1 MNLKS
6 IDIKHCV
13 HIMPDSHLSFS
24 FIRELESY
32 ERNKST
38 YFILVKSDLKKEVS
52 LSLYKN
58 AHYLKDTKVNY
69 SSLIDVLKPE
79 SNLILHSFYL
89 HQYKFILE
97 AKKKKATIYWLFWG
111 FEGYKAIHWN
121 YNLNQFFNRTKQ
133 SPLNIKE
140 IILNFY
146 FALNDRLVTKKI
158 IDLIDYCC
166 TWVDEDFKAIC
177 KVNPDIKHLYY
188 NYYTKSNLKINFA
201 QLHTNNTNTILL
213 GNSADPTGLH
223 IEMLQYL
230 KKNYF
235 KGKIICPLSYGGT
248 VKYISKVKDLG
259 YKFFGENFYPL
270 NEKLPEKE
278 YTQLINTCNIFW
290 FNHKRQQAAGNIFI
304 GFLLNKIVIL
314 NNKSILK
321 KELTSKGFLVYDNFF
336 LFKNNWDNLDYSS
349 NNIKALSVLSES
361 NNYKFYDKIIS
372 D

>member
-121 YNLNQFFNRTKQ
+121 YNLNQFFNR
-133 SPLNIKE
+133 I
-140 IILNFY
+140 
-146 FALNDRLVTKKI
+146 R
-158 IDLIDYCC
+158 
-166 TWVDEDFKAIC
+166 
-177 KVNPDIKHLYY
+177 
-188 NYYTKSNLKINFA
+188 
-201 QLHTNNTNTILL
+201 
-213 GNSADPTGLH
+213 
-223 IEMLQYL
+223 
-230 KKNYF
+230 
-235 KGKIICPLSYGGT
+235 
-248 VKYISKVKDLG
+248 
-259 YKFFGENFYPL
+259 
-270 NEKLPEKE
+270 NEKL
-278 YTQLINTCNIFW
+278 INLAF
-290 FNHKRQQAAGNIFI
+290 
-304 GFLLNKIVIL
+304 
-314 NNKSILK
+314 KS
-321 KELTSKGFLVYDNFF
+321 THSPFHF
-336 LFKNNWDNLDYSS
+336 
-349 NNIKALSVLSES
+349 
-361 NNYKFYDKIIS
+361 
-372 D
+372 